1 MRNDTFS
8 GYHPLINFVYF
19 LIVIGMAMFYMHP
32 VLLALSLAGS
42 VAYSVYLKGKKT
54 VKIFFL
60 GMVPAC
66 LLMMIIN
73 PLFSHEGATMLFYL
87 KDGNPVTLESILYGI
102 GSGLM
107 LACVVSWF
115 SIFHAVMTSDK
126 LMYLFGKVIP
136 AFSLLLSMCLRFVPR
151 FTGQIK
157 KVAQAQQ
164 CIGRNVTN
172 GRLYERALHGMKILS
187 ITTTWALGNSVETA
201 DSMKS
206 RAYGLRGRTNFT
218 ICRFDRRDAGLL
230 LFLAADLILLLGGI
244 AWGQIRI
251 LYFPVFVINDFTPA
265 AAVSYALYGLL
276 CLLPLI
282 LNIAEDIK
290 WRSLRSNI

>member
-1 MRNDTFS
+1 M
-8 GYHPLINFVYF
+8 
-19 LIVIGMAMFYMHP
+19 
-32 VLLALSLAGS
+32 
-42 VAYSVYLKGKKT
+42 
-54 VKIFFL
+54 KIFFL
-60 GMVPAC
+60 GMGTAC

-87 KDGNPVTLESILYGI
+87 KDGTPLTLESILYGI

-107 LACVVSWF
+107 LACVGLLVFHF
-115 SIFHAVMTSDK
+115 SRGDDVGQADVPVWKGDTGIF
-126 LMYLFGKVIP
+126 
-136 AFSLLLSMCLRFVPR
+136 LLLSMCLRFVPR